1 MRQLQQ
7 QRSNDADTSSSG
19 LGLRQGLND
28 PLCIVCFEN
37 MWNTSLSPC
46 GKEMTAPGIEPATTD
61 DPSSGSSRSCPL
73 RGLFFAS
80 EVLSYLSAPH
90 SSTSAHLHVKATTF
104 MHDISVDVK
113 QILYLLL
120 VHENSF
126 LLDFPIS
133 QESSSIGGHQRRVR
147 PRRSSNCV
155 CHLSL
160 FLLEIAGR
168 NLRRVFLSR
177 PLLKLVRVNNPA
189 TCIMPVLFLDCD
201 DTLYWKDRREVGR
214 LLTQNIGKYI
224 HQNFGLDSSAG
235 YSLYSKYGTCVKG
248 LIEEGY
254 IAKDDDAEIARYFDE
269 THALSEL
276 RDLVPPDSAVRQ
288 MICRLGI
295 AMNIAGVSDPSACI
309 LVDDSPAN
317 LEAAKQVGWRTV
329 LVNPDGA
336 LQGPF
341 PGVDYVIDNV
351 TLLPTVLPECFN
363 PTADE
368 SEASSDDE
376 IISVSVNPYTGK
388 RSRHIESIDTAPS
401 ESQFASFSS
410 DIACED

>member
-1 MRQLQQ
+1 M
-7 QRSNDADTSSSG
+7 T
-19 LGLRQGLND
+19 
-28 PLCIVCFEN
+28 
-37 MWNTSLSPC
+37 TSLSTSPSR
-46 GKEMTAPGIEPATTD
+46 KSRRLSEDTT
-61 DPSSGSSRSCPL
+61 
-73 RGLFFAS
+73 
-80 EVLSYLSAPH
+80 
-90 SSTSAHLHVKATTF
+90 
-104 MHDISVDVK
+104 
-113 QILYLLL
+113 
-120 VHENSF
+120 
-126 LLDFPIS
+126 
-133 QESSSIGGHQRRVR
+133 GG
-147 PRRSSNCV
+147 
-155 CHLSL
+155 
-160 FLLEIAGR
+160 
-168 NLRRVFLSR
+168 
-177 PLLKLVRVNNPA
+177 
-189 TCIMPVLFLDCD
+189 PVLFLDCD

-269 THALSEL
+269 THALNEL

-288 MICRLGI
+288 MVSRLGVPTWVLTVGPMQHCLRCLTFLGIRDLLPNVIDTAMCNFETKRKSPCYRI